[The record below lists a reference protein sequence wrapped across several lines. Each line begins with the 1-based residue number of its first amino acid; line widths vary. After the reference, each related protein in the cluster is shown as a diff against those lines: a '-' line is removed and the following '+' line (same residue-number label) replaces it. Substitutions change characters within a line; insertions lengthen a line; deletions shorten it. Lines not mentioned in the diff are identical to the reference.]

1 MEPIALFLAVLA
13 FVLAVPAPKLLHRAR
28 FSARSPRVAML
39 VWQTMA
45 LAGGLSLVGAPI
57 VYGLSPFGASLP
69 HAVTTALQLALP
81 EDYAALAELDVHP
94 GHIFA
99 LCLGVLLGGHL
110 LLTLART
117 YLRVRSAR
125 RRHRQLVDLL
135 STPLAPED
143 GSSVRTRG
151 AGRSVH
157 EAQVIES
164 EAPLAYCLPGRT
176 NARSVTVLSR
186 GLLEQLTGEEVAAVV
201 AHEKTHLVQRHHL
214 LTMAFE
220 AWYRALPW
228 LPTTRYGREAVL
240 ELTEMLADDG
250 AVNHHSRQDLLR
262 ALALSSPESESAVP
276 GIAEPAAAGTTQ
288 ITGVRLQRLLL
299 PPTPLGAGALSAIV
313 ASSAAL
319 LAVPTV
325 LLLSS

>member
-117 YLRVRSAR
+117 YLRVRSA
-125 RRHRQLVDLL
+125 DAATANWWTC
-135 STPLAPED
+135 SPLPWRLQD

-201 AHEKTHLVQRHHL
+201 RPREDALGAAPSPADHGLRSLVPGASVAADHPL
-214 LTMAFE
+214 
-220 AWYRALPW
+220 RA
-228 LPTTRYGREAVL
+228 GGGVGA
-240 ELTEMLADDG
+240 TEMFADDG
-250 AVNHHSRQDLLR
+250 ALNHHSRQDLLR

>member
-1 MEPIALFLAVLA
+1 MELIALFLAVLA

-57 VYGLSPFGASLP
+57 VRFGLSPFGASLP

-117 YLRVRSAR
+117 DLRVRSAR

-143 GSSVRTRG
+143 GSFVRTRG

-164 EAPLAYCLPGRT
+164 EAPLAYCLPGDERPS
-176 NARSVTVLSR
+176 ATVLSR
-186 GLLEQLTGEEVAAVV
+186 QGC
-201 AHEKTHLVQRHHL
+201 
-214 LTMAFE
+214 
-220 AWYRALPW
+220 W
-228 LPTTRYGREAVL
+228 
-240 ELTEMLADDG
+240 
-250 AVNHHSRQDLLR
+250 S
-262 ALALSSPESESAVP
+262 SSPARRS
-276 GIAEPAAAGTTQ
+276 
-288 ITGVRLQRLLL
+288 
-299 PPTPLGAGALSAIV
+299 PPSSPTRRRTWCSAI
-313 ASSAAL
+313 
-319 LAVPTV
+319 TC
-325 LLLSS
+325 

>member
-1 MEPIALFLAVLA
+1 MEPIALFLALLA
-13 FVLAVPAPKLLHRAR
+13 AVLAVPVPKLLHRAR

-39 VWQTMA
+39 VWQAIA

-69 HAVTTALQLALP
+69 EAVTRAFMVVVA
-81 EDYAALAELDVHP
+81 EDYAALGDLDVHP
-94 GHIFA
+94 AHIFA
-99 LCLGVLLGGHL
+99 LCLGLLLGGHL
-110 LLTLART
+110 LLTLIRT

-135 STPLAPED
+135 STPLLSEENPA
-143 GSSVRTRG
+143 VH
-151 AGRSVH
+151 AGRGHH
-157 EAQVIES
+157 EAQIIES
-164 EAPLAYCLPGRT
+164 AAPLAYCLPGRT

-201 AHEKTHLVQRHHL
+201 AHENTHLVQRHHL
-214 LTMAFE
+214 LTVAFE

-250 AVNHHSRQDLLR
+250 ALSRHSREDLLR
-262 ALALSSPESESAVP
+262 ALALSSPDPEADHQ
-276 GIAEPAAAGTTQ
+276 PAQAAGTHTTH
-288 ITGVRLQRLLL
+288 ITGARLQRLLI
-299 PPTPLGAGALSAIV
+299 PPEPLARPAI
-313 ASSAAL
+313 AAAAAASAAL

-325 LLLSS
+325 LLLLWS